1 MNLDGVQ
8 DVGIIDLPDSGA
20 TDVSPWQAMISDP
33 TTLRQAFLLSQ
44 IFSRPEDRW

>member
-1 MNLDGVQ
+1 MNTGGVQ

-20 TDVSPWQAMISDP
+20 TDVNPWQAMISDP